1 MQTVLILGAGL
12 SSTSLIKYFL
22 DHSHHQWKIRVGD
35 IKLENAIERISE
47 DKGCERSNKINT
59 DLIGAIPLSDAIA
72 T

>member
-1 MQTVLILGAGL
+1 VRLYLPDTSFKDVLDGISVYLLRERPPECVA
-12 SSTSLIKYFL
+12 S
-22 DHSHHQWKIRVGD
+22 
-35 IKLENAIERISE
+35 LENAIERIFE